1 MPRTIDEGFR
11 EFLGTLTPS
20 ETESEAARR
29 HRASIKAC
37 LENNYTVYRFLR
49 IGSFGNGTSVSGY
62 SDVDYLAEVAGS
74 NLSSDSNYCLSK
86 LRGVLDARYPN
97 TGVAVR
103 SPVVLV
109 PFGTDGRDATE
120 IVLAYETNESK
131 DGHPVYAIAD
141 GAGGWMRTAPD
152 VHKAYVLKQDERL
165 NNRVRPLVRLIKA
178 WKFARQ
184 VPISSFYLEMRVAEY
199 TTGESSILYNH
210 DVSRFLHSLHSLG
223 LASLQDPCGV
233 SGYIPACKTEA
244 QKQDALSKLS
254 TAATR
259 ASKAVD
265 AEGAGA
271 GNIADAFDW
280 WRLLYDNWFPSY
292 YY

>member
-11 EFLGTLTPS
+11 DFLGTLTPS
-20 ETESEAARR
+20 ETESEAAKR

-37 LENNYTVYRFLR
+37 LDNNYTVYRFLR
-49 IGSFGNGTSVSGY
+49 IGSFGNGTSVSGH

-74 NLSSDSNYCLSK
+74 NLSPDSNYCLTK
-86 LRGVLDARYPN
+86 LRGVLDARFPN

-103 SPVVLV
+103 TPAVLV

-120 IVLAYETNESK
+120 IVLAADTYETNG
-131 DGHPVYAIAD
+131 GHSIYRIAD

-152 VHKAYVLKQDERL
+152 VHKTYVTKQDGRL

-199 TTGESSILYNH
+199 ATGETSILYNH
-210 DVSRFLHSLHSLG
+210 DVRRFLNSLHSQG

-259 ASKAVD
+259 ADKAVD
-265 AEGAGA
+265 AEKA
-271 GNIADAFDW
+271 GNIAGAFEW
-280 WRLLYDNWFPSY
+280 WRLLYDNWFPAY
-292 YY
+292 Y

>member
-11 EFLGTLTPS
+11 NFLGTLTPS
-20 ETESEAARR
+20 ETESEAAKR

-37 LENNYTVYRFLR
+37 LDNSYTVYRFLR
-49 IGSFGNGTSVSGY
+49 IGSFGNGTSVSGH

-86 LRGVLDARYPN
+86 LRGILDARFPN

-103 SPVVLV
+103 TPAVLA

-120 IVLAYETNESK
+120 IVLAYETNEPK
-131 DGHPVYAIAD
+131 DGHSVYAIAD
-141 GAGGWMRTAPD
+141 GSGGWMPTAPD
-152 VHKAYVLKQDERL
+152 VHKAYVVKQDERL
-165 NNRVRPLVRLIKA
+165 GGKARPLVRLIKA

-199 TTGESSILYNH
+199 ATGESSILYNH
-210 DVSRFLHSLHSLG
+210 DVKRFLCWLHDIG

-233 SGYIPACKTEA
+233 SGYIPACKTQA
-244 QKQDALSKLS
+244 QKQDALSKLA

-259 ASKAVD
+259 ATKALD
-265 AEGAGA
+265 SEGAGR
-271 GNIADAFDW
+271 IDDAFGW
-280 WRLLYDNWFPSY
+280 WRQLYDNWYPTY